1 MAKAKTSADES
12 SMTGRQQEVY
22 QAIQRLRAE
31 TGRPPTI
38 REIADAV
45 GFKSVAS
52 AKYQID
58 QLKTKGLL
66 DQVENL
72 SRGISI
78 SGEEEPVRS
87 IAVPLVGQIAAG
99 YGTTALEH
107 IEDTF
112 ALPEQLVGRG
122 QLFMLKVKGDS
133 MIDAAICE
141 GDFVVVRSQP
151 TAENGDIVA
160 ALLPGD
166 EDATVK
172 VFKQRDG
179 HTWLLPRN
187 SNYEPILGDD
197 AKVMGVVVTVL
208 RKL

>member
-1 MAKAKTSADES
+1 MEDES
-12 SMTGRQQEVY
+12 KLSDRQKEVLA
-22 QAIQRLRAE
+22 AIRDLRSE
-31 TGRPPTI
+31 SGMPPTI

-45 GFKSVAS
+45 GLKSVAS

-58 QLKTKGLL
+58 QLKSKGVL
-66 DQVENL
+66 DQVENI

-78 SGEEEPVRS
+78 SGEAEPIRS

-99 YGTTALEH
+99 TGLLAEQNT
-107 IEDTF
+107 EDTY
-112 ALPEQLVGRG
+112 ALPEQLVGKG
-122 QLFMLKVKGDS
+122 QLFMLKVKGES
-133 MIDAAICE
+133 MIDAAICD
-141 GDFVVVRSQP
+141 GDFVVVRSQA
-151 TAENGDIVA
+151 TADNGDIVA

-166 EDATVK
+166 EEATVK

-187 SNYEPILGDD
+187 SAFEPILGDE

>member
-1 MAKAKTSADES
+1 MEDES
-12 SMTGRQQEVY
+12 KLSDRQKDVLA
-22 QAIQRLRAE
+22 AIRDLKHSSGMA
-31 TGRPPTI
+31 PTL

-45 GFKSVAS
+45 GLSSVAS

-58 QLKTKGLL
+58 QLKAKGVL
-66 DQVENL
+66 DQVENI

-78 SGEEEPVRS
+78 SGESEPLRS

-99 YGTTALEH
+99 TGLLAEQNT
-107 IEDTF
+107 EDTF
-112 ALPEQLVGRG
+112 ALPEQLVGKG
-122 QLFMLKVKGDS
+122 QLFMLKVKGES
-133 MIDAAICE
+133 MIDAAICD
-141 GDFVVVRSQP
+141 GDFVVVRSQA
-151 TAENGDIVA
+151 TADNGDIVA

-166 EDATVK
+166 EEATVK

-187 SNYEPILGDD
+187 SAFEPILGDE

>member
-1 MAKAKTSADES
+1 MEDES
-12 SMTGRQQEVY
+12 KLSSRQKTVLA
-22 QAIQRLRAE
+22 AIRELKNE
-31 TGRPPTI
+31 SGMPPTL

-45 GFKSVAS
+45 GLSSVAS

-58 QLKTKGLL
+58 QLKAKGFL
-66 DQVENL
+66 DQVENV

-78 SGEEEPVRS
+78 SGASEPVRS

-99 YGTTALEH
+99 TGLLAEQNT
-107 IEDTF
+107 EDTF
-112 ALPEQLVGRG
+112 ALPEQLVGKG
-122 QLFMLKVKGDS
+122 QLFMLKVKGES
-133 MIDAAICE
+133 MIDAAICD

-151 TAENGDIVA
+151 TADNGDIVA

-166 EDATVK
+166 EEATVK

-187 SNYEPILGDD
+187 SAFEPILGDQ

>member
-1 MAKAKTSADES
+1 MEDES
-12 SMTGRQQEVY
+12 KLSERQKEVLA
-22 QAIQRLRAE
+22 AIRDLKSSS
-31 TGRPPTI
+31 GMPPTL

-45 GFKSVAS
+45 GLSSVAS

-58 QLKTKGLL
+58 QLKAKGVL
-66 DQVENL
+66 DQVENI

-78 SGEEEPVRS
+78 SGESEPVRS

-99 YGTTALEH
+99 TGLLAEQNT
-107 IEDTF
+107 EDTY
-112 ALPEQLVGRG
+112 ALPEQLVGKG
-122 QLFMLKVKGDS
+122 QLFMLKVKGES
-133 MIDAAICE
+133 MIDAAICD

-151 TAENGDIVA
+151 TADNGDIVA

-166 EDATVK
+166 EEATVK

-187 SNYEPILGDD
+187 SAFEPILGDE

>member
-1 MAKAKTSADES
+1 MAKAKTSADEA

-151 TAENGDIVA
+151 TADNGDIVA

>member
-1 MAKAKTSADES
+1 MEDES
-12 SMTGRQQEVY
+12 KLSGRQKDVMA
-22 QAIQRLRAE
+22 AIRDLKSSSGMA
-31 TGRPPTI
+31 PTL

-45 GFKSVAS
+45 GLSSVAS

-58 QLKTKGLL
+58 QLKAKGVL
-66 DQVENL
+66 DQVENI

-78 SGEEEPVRS
+78 SGESEPIRS
-87 IAVPLVGQIAAG
+87 VAVPLVGQIAAG
-99 YGTTALEH
+99 TGLLAEQNT
-107 IEDTF
+107 EDTF
-112 ALPEQLVGRG
+112 ALPEQLVGKG
-122 QLFMLKVKGDS
+122 QLFMLKVKGES
-133 MIDAAICE
+133 MIDAAICD
-141 GDFVVVRSQP
+141 GDFVVVRSQA
-151 TAENGDIVA
+151 TADNGDIVA

-166 EDATVK
+166 EEATVK

-187 SNYEPILGDD
+187 SAFEPILGDE